1 MHISVID
8 ISVIVI
14 YLAGIVLVG
23 VLSVKRIRKAS
34 SEDYFLASRSLGWG
48 VIGAALF
55 ASNISTIHLVGFAES
70 GFTSGLLDGIFEWM
84 AIPLLIFLGFFI
96 APYFFRTKISTIPEF
111 YEKRFD
117 GRSRTFMVVFAILTA
132 LLLHIGI
139 SLYAGAKIVKL
150 FFGLDELVA
159 VILIA
164 ILTTIYTV
172 LGGLKAVAVTE
183 TIQSVLLLGGA
194 ILITMLGI
202 FHLPDAG
209 VHNFADFKNSL
220 QPEALTMLRSPD
232 SPSGGGIP
240 WYAVL
245 LGYPVLGVWY
255 WCSDQTIVQRTL
267 GARSERDARLGP
279 MFTAVLKLMPVFFM
293 VAPGT
298 IAYILFKDQIM
309 DIGTGQTLPYMIQNL
324 APVGLKGLIVAAL
337 LAALMSTVAAAL
349 NSTATL
355 FSYDILKRIRPATS
369 DRKMVFAGRITAV
382 VVMVLAILW
391 STQADRFGESIIH
404 TVNSVGA
411 MIAPS
416 ITTVFLFGI
425 FWKRGT
431 KEAAFYTFTIGLLLG
446 IFQFVMDIPLIGNVR
461 VLTEGL
467 GISFMMQTWWVFV
480 ISSALFVSISYLT
493 PKPNE
498 EQVSFVIDVKS
509 YVSGKI
515 KGFTDFRIVGMAVL
529 FLLVA
534 LWAVLE
540 VVAR

>member
-1 MHISVID
+1 
-8 ISVIVI
+8 
-14 YLAGIVLVG
+14 
-23 VLSVKRIRKAS
+23 
-34 SEDYFLASRSLGWG
+34 
-48 VIGAALF
+48 
-55 ASNISTIHLVGFAES
+55 
-70 GFTSGLLDGIFEWM
+70 M
-84 AIPLLIFLGFFI
+84 AIPLLLFLGFFI
-96 APYFFRTKISTIPEF
+96 APYFFRTRIDTIPGF

-117 GRSRTFMVVFAILTA
+117 GRARTFMVVFAILTA

-159 VILIA
+159 IILIA
-164 ILTTIYTV
+164 LLTTVYTV

-194 ILITMLGI
+194 VLITQLGG
-202 FHLPDAG
+202 FQLPEAG
-209 VHNFADFKNSL
+209 VHTFSEFKNRL
-220 QPEALTMLRSPD
+220 APEALTMLRSPD

-298 IAYILFKDQIM
+298 IAYILFKDKIM
-309 DIGTGQTLPYMIQNL
+309 ELGTGQTLPYMIQEL

-355 FSYDILKRIRPATS
+355 FSYDILKRMKPETS
-369 DRKMVFAGRITAV
+369 DKKMVFAGRVTAV

-431 KEAAFYTFTIGLLLG
+431 REAATYTFSIGLILG
-446 IFQFVMDIPLIGNVR
+446 FFQFIMDIPLIGNVR
-461 VLTEGL
+461 VLTDGL

-480 ISSALFVSISYLT
+480 ISSVIFVTVSYLT
-493 PKPNE
+493 PKPTE
-498 EQVSFVIDVKS
+498 KQISYVIDVKG

-515 KGFTDFRIVGMAVL
+515 KGITDFRIIGISVFVL
-529 FLLVA
+529 LIV
-534 LWAVLE
+534 LWGVLE
-540 VVAR
+540 IIGR